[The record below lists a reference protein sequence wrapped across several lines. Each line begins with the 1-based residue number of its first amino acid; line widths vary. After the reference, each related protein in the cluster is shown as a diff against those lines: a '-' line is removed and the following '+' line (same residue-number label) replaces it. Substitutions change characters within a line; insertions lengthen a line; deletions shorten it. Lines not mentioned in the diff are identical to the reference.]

1 MDFGLSEE
9 QGQLIESLRRFIAQ
23 QAPLDTVREIAE
35 TNTGYDKKIHSELV
49 DLGVYGILI
58 PEEYGGAGLSFLD
71 AVLVQETLAG
81 GVIPSNYLGTAI
93 IAPIAFQTAG
103 SADQKSE
110 WLPKI
115 AMGDC
120 NIGVAIA
127 ELSGARS
134 DAGVALVNGKL
145 DGKALSV
152 IDAVA
157 ADAFLVAVGR
167 DTLAL
172 VKSDAAG
179 LALTPMIGIDRTR
192 SLGEL
197 MFTGVECEL
206 LGSQGQAS
214 EALRRMLSAGRVALA
229 GDTLGASQEMI
240 QRAVD
245 YAQQREQF
253 NRPIASFQ
261 ALKHLC
267 AEMIASLEPCR
278 SMVWYAAHA
287 FDEAPDESDLV
298 ACHAKAHLSEVGT
311 MIARTSTE
319 VFGGMGFT
327 DLMGLHYWFKRIG
340 FNRQIL
346 GGPVQV
352 REEAAVLQNW
362 ITTKNA
368 KGVAAYAN
376 N

>member
-23 QAPLDTVREIAE
+23 QAPLDTVREIAG

-71 AVLVQETLAG
+71 AVLVQETLAS

-93 IAPIAFQTAG
+93 IAPVAFQTVG

-134 DAGVALVNGKL
+134 DAGVKLTNGKL

-157 ADAFLVAVGR
+157 ADTFLVAVGR

-197 MFTGVECEL
+197 IFTGVECEL
-206 LGSQGQAS
+206 LGDQGQAS
-214 EALRRMLSAGRVALA
+214 EALRRMLSAGRIALA

-278 SMVWYAAHA
+278 SLVWYAAHA
-287 FDEAPDESDLV
+287 FDEVPDESDLM

>member
-35 TNTGYDKKIHSELV
+35 TNTGYDKKIHRELV

-71 AVLVQETLAG
+71 AVLVQETLAS

-93 IAPIAFQTAG
+93 IAPVAFQTVG

-134 DAGVALVNGKL
+134 DAGVKFTNGKL

-157 ADAFLVAVGR
+157 ADTFLVAVGR

-172 VKSDAAG
+172 VKSDVAG

-197 MFTGVECEL
+197 IFTGVECEL
-206 LGSQGQAS
+206 LGRQGQAS
-214 EALRRMLSAGRVALA
+214 EALRRMLSAGRITLA

-278 SMVWYAAHA
+278 SLVWYAAHA
-287 FDEAPDESDLV
+287 FDEAPDESDLM

-311 MIARTSTE
+311 IIARTSTE

>member
-1 MDFGLSEE
+1 
-9 QGQLIESLRRFIAQ
+9 
-23 QAPLDTVREIAE
+23 
-35 TNTGYDKKIHSELV
+35 
-49 DLGVYGILI
+49 
-58 PEEYGGAGLSFLD
+58 
-71 AVLVQETLAG
+71 
-81 GVIPSNYLGTAI
+81 
-93 IAPIAFQTAG
+93 
-103 SADQKSE
+103 
-110 WLPKI
+110 
-115 AMGDC
+115 
-120 NIGVAIA
+120 
-127 ELSGARS
+127 
-134 DAGVALVNGKL
+134 
-145 DGKALSV
+145 
-152 IDAVA
+152 
-157 ADAFLVAVGR
+157 
-167 DTLAL
+167 
-172 VKSDAAG
+172 
-179 LALTPMIGIDRTR
+179 
-192 SLGEL
+192 
-197 MFTGVECEL
+197 
-206 LGSQGQAS
+206 
-214 EALRRMLSAGRVALA
+214 
-229 GDTLGASQEMI
+229 MI

-278 SMVWYAAHA
+278 SLVWYAAHA
-287 FDEAPDESDLV
+287 FDEVPDESDLM